1 MIIMHTEREIKI
13 ITTVF
18 ISVLLI
24 TNTVL
29 TAVIKEP
36 LLACLIASLALVILY
51 ISAVVMVKRIYARI
65 AGVRTAAKELSIRKS
80 ANNESEGISAIKQ
93 EMLTE
98 GEFGKLSGAIYDM
111 YTGILEAADREK
123 EQKLYLK
130 DMISDMSH
138 QLKTPIASLT
148 LFTDILSSH
157 ATSQDWGEE
166 EIDILRREEGQLER
180 MRWLTLSL
188 LQLARLEINSV
199 EFKKIK
205 TPVLML
211 LQNAAAE
218 LLPMAEQRGVNIV
231 VEDAFEYLKDDVEQN
246 TTNTMVSGVEQNTTN
261 TMVSGVEQNEA
272 HIEENTRRDNIA
284 AEIEADPEWMHEALS
299 NIVKNAIE
307 HSPEGGTVTL
317 GCTRTPLMIKLT
329 VTDTGRGIPE
339 ADRLK
344 VFERFSHSSDA
355 ASVNPDSVGIGLPLS
370 KNIIEE
376 NGGRIYIESRFIDE
390 CKASEESYT
399 TVNIIFNNTMR

>member
-80 ANNESEGISAIKQ
+80 ANNESEGLSAIKQ

-231 VEDAFEYLKDDVEQN
+231 VEDAFKYLKDD
-246 TTNTMVSGVEQNTTN
+246 VEQNTTN

-390 CKASEESYT
+390 CKASEKSYT

>member
-1 MIIMHTEREIKI
+1 MHTEREIKI

-80 ANNESEGISAIKQ
+80 ANNESEGLSAIKQ

-246 TTNTMVSGVEQNTTN
+246 TTNTMVSGVEQN
-261 TMVSGVEQNEA
+261 EA

-390 CKASEESYT
+390 CKASEKSYT

>member
-51 ISAVVMVKRIYARI
+51 ISVVVMVKRIYARI

-80 ANNESEGISAIKQ
+80 ANNESEGLSAIKQ

-157 ATSQDWGEE
+157 ATLQGWGEE

-231 VEDAFEYLKDDVEQN
+231 VEDAFEYLKDD
-246 TTNTMVSGVEQNTTN
+246 VEQNTTN

-376 NGGRIYIESRFIDE
+376 NGGRIYIESRFIEE
-390 CKASEESYT
+390 CKSSETSYT
-399 TVNIIFNNTMR
+399 TVNIIFSNDTKR

>member
-1 MIIMHTEREIKI
+1 MTIMHIEREIKI
-13 ITTVF
+13 ITTIF

-80 ANNESEGISAIKQ
+80 ANNESEGLSAIKQ

-157 ATSQDWGEE
+157 ATSQGWGEE

-246 TTNTMVSGVEQNTTN
+246 TTNTMVSGVEQN
-261 TMVSGVEQNEA
+261 EA
-272 HIEENTRRDNIA
+272 HLEENTRRDNIA

-390 CKASEESYT
+390 CKASEKSYT

>member
-246 TTNTMVSGVEQNTTN
+246 TTNTMVSGVEQN
-261 TMVSGVEQNEA
+261 EA

-307 HSPEGGTVTL
+307 HSPECGTVTL

-390 CKASEESYT
+390 CKASEKSYT

>member
-246 TTNTMVSGVEQNTTN
+246 TTNTMVSGVEQN
-261 TMVSGVEQNEA
+261 EA

-390 CKASEESYT
+390 CKASEKSYT

>member
-51 ISAVVMVKRIYARI
+51 ISAVVMVKRIYVRI

-80 ANNESEGISAIKQ
+80 ANNESEGLSAIKQ

-157 ATSQDWGEE
+157 ATSQGWGEE

-231 VEDAFEYLKDDVEQN
+231 VEDAFEYLKDD
-246 TTNTMVSGVEQNTTN
+246 VEQNTTN

-390 CKASEESYT
+390 CKASEKSYT

>member
-80 ANNESEGISAIKQ
+80 ANNESEGLSAIKQ

-157 ATSQDWGEE
+157 ATLQGWGEK

-199 EFKKIK
+199 EFKKIE

-231 VEDAFEYLKDDVEQN
+231 VEDAFEYLKDD
-246 TTNTMVSGVEQNTTN
+246 VEQNTTN

-376 NGGRIYIESRFIDE
+376 NGGRIYIESRFIEE
-390 CKASEESYT
+390 CKSSETSYT
-399 TVNIIFNNTMR
+399 TVNIIFSNDTK

>member
-1 MIIMHTEREIKI
+1 MHIEREIKI
-13 ITTVF
+13 LTGVF
-18 ISVLLI
+18 LGLLLLADGILIAAVKEPVLACVVVSAVLI
-24 TNTVL
+24 IFY
-29 TAVIKEP
+29 TAAIFVIK
-36 LLACLIASLALVILY
+36 LFY
-51 ISAVVMVKRIYARI
+51 KRVERI
-65 AGVRTAAKELSIRKS
+65 RIWAKNIINIERNKAENDKAFEDIKS
-80 ANNESEGISAIKQ
+80 

-157 ATSQDWGEE
+157 ATSQGWGEE

-231 VEDAFEYLKDDVEQN
+231 VEDAESEHFNDDGQDIIN
-246 TTNTMVSGVEQNTTN
+246 TVVP
-261 TMVSGVEQNEA
+261 GVEQNEA
-272 HIEENTRRDNIA
+272 HLEENTRRDNIA
-284 AEIEADPEWMHEALS
+284 AEIEADPEWMNEALS

-390 CKASEESYT
+390 CKASEKSYT
-399 TVNIIFNNTMR
+399 TVNIIFKNTMR

>member
-51 ISAVVMVKRIYARI
+51 ISAAVMVKRIYARI

-80 ANNESEGISAIKQ
+80 ANNESEGLSAIKQ

-246 TTNTMVSGVEQNTTN
+246 TTNTMVSGVEQN
-261 TMVSGVEQNEA
+261 EA

>member
-13 ITTVF
+13 ITTIF

-51 ISAVVMVKRIYARI
+51 ISAVVMVKCIYARI

-80 ANNESEGISAIKQ
+80 ANNESEGLSAIKQ

-157 ATSQDWGEE
+157 ATSQGWGEE

-231 VEDAFEYLKDDVEQN
+231 VEDAFEYLKDD
-246 TTNTMVSGVEQNTTN
+246 VEQNTTN

-376 NGGRIYIESRFIDE
+376 NGGRIYIESRFTDE
-390 CKASEESYT
+390 CKASEKSYT

>member
-18 ISVLLI
+18 ISALLI

-80 ANNESEGISAIKQ
+80 ANNESEGLSAIKQ

-130 DMISDMSH
+130 DVISDMSH

-231 VEDAFEYLKDDVEQN
+231 VEDAFEYLKDD
-246 TTNTMVSGVEQNTTN
+246 VEQNTTN

-390 CKASEESYT
+390 CKASEKSYT

>member
-80 ANNESEGISAIKQ
+80 ANNESEGLSAIKQ

-157 ATSQDWGEE
+157 ATSQGWGEE

-231 VEDAFEYLKDDVEQN
+231 VEDAFEYLKDD
-246 TTNTMVSGVEQNTTN
+246 VEQNTTN

-390 CKASEESYT
+390 CKASEKSYT

>member
-18 ISVLLI
+18 ISALLI

-51 ISAVVMVKRIYARI
+51 ISAAVMVKRIYERI

-80 ANNESEGISAIKQ
+80 ANNESEGLSAIKQ

-246 TTNTMVSGVEQNTTN
+246 TTNTMVSGVEQN
-261 TMVSGVEQNEA
+261 EA

-390 CKASEESYT
+390 CKVSEKSYT

>member
-13 ITTVF
+13 ITTIF

-80 ANNESEGISAIKQ
+80 ANNESEGLSAIKQ

-157 ATSQDWGEE
+157 ATSQGWGEE

-231 VEDAFEYLKDDVEQN
+231 VEDAFEYLKDD
-246 TTNTMVSGVEQNTTN
+246 VEQNTTN

-376 NGGRIYIESRFIDE
+376 NGGRIYIESRFTDE
-390 CKASEESYT
+390 CKASEKSYT

>member
-51 ISAVVMVKRIYARI
+51 ISAAVMVKRIYERI

-80 ANNESEGISAIKQ
+80 ANNESEGLSAIKQ

-231 VEDAFEYLKDDVEQN
+231 VEDAFKYLKDD
-246 TTNTMVSGVEQNTTN
+246 VEQNTTN

-390 CKASEESYT
+390 CKASEKSYT

>member
-130 DMISDMSH
+130 DVISDMSH

-231 VEDAFEYLKDDVEQN
+231 VEDAFKYLKDDVEQN
-246 TTNTMVSGVEQNTTN
+246 ITN

-390 CKASEESYT
+390 CKASEKSYT

>member
-51 ISAVVMVKRIYARI
+51 ISAVVMIKRIYARI

-130 DMISDMSH
+130 DVISDMSH

-231 VEDAFEYLKDDVEQN
+231 VEDAFEYLKDD
-246 TTNTMVSGVEQNTTN
+246 VEQNTTN

-390 CKASEESYT
+390 CKASEKSYT

>member
-80 ANNESEGISAIKQ
+80 ANNESEGLSAIKQ

-246 TTNTMVSGVEQNTTN
+246 TTNTMVSGVEQN
-261 TMVSGVEQNEA
+261 EA

-307 HSPEGGTVTL
+307 HSPKGGTVTL

-390 CKASEESYT
+390 CKASEKSYT

>member
-36 LLACLIASLALVILY
+36 LLACLIASITLVILY

-80 ANNESEGISAIKQ
+80 ANNESEGLSAIKQ

-157 ATSQDWGEE
+157 ATLQGWGEK

-231 VEDAFEYLKDDVEQN
+231 VEDAFEYLKDD
-246 TTNTMVSGVEQNTTN
+246 VEQNTTN

-390 CKASEESYT
+390 CKASEKSYT

>member
-36 LLACLIASLALVILY
+36 LLACLIASITLVILY

-80 ANNESEGISAIKQ
+80 ANNESEGLSAIKQ

-130 DMISDMSH
+130 DVISDMSH

-157 ATSQDWGEE
+157 ATLQGWGEK

-231 VEDAFEYLKDDVEQN
+231 VEDAFEYLKDD
-246 TTNTMVSGVEQNTTN
+246 VEQNTTN

-390 CKASEESYT
+390 CKASEKSYT

>member
-80 ANNESEGISAIKQ
+80 ANNESEGLSAIKQ

-246 TTNTMVSGVEQNTTN
+246 TTNTMVSGVEQN
-261 TMVSGVEQNEA
+261 EA

-307 HSPEGGTVTL
+307 HSPKGGTVTL
-317 GCTRTPLMIKLT
+317 ACTRTPLMIKLT
-329 VTDTGRGIPE
+329 VTDMGRGIPE

-390 CKASEESYT
+390 CKASEKSYT

>member
-80 ANNESEGISAIKQ
+80 ANNESEGLSAIKQ

-157 ATSQDWGEE
+157 ATLQGWGEK

-231 VEDAFEYLKDDVEQN
+231 VEDAFEYLKDD
-246 TTNTMVSGVEQNTTN
+246 VEQNTTN

-390 CKASEESYT
+390 CKASEKSYT

>member
-246 TTNTMVSGVEQNTTN
+246 TTNTMVSGVEQN
-261 TMVSGVEQNEA
+261 EA

-284 AEIEADPEWMHEALS
+284 AEIEVDPEWMHEALS

-390 CKASEESYT
+390 CKASEKSYT

>member
-130 DMISDMSH
+130 DVISDMSH

-231 VEDAFEYLKDDVEQN
+231 VEDAFEYLKDD
-246 TTNTMVSGVEQNTTN
+246 VEQNTTN

>member
-1 MIIMHTEREIKI
+1 MIIMHTGREIKI

-80 ANNESEGISAIKQ
+80 ANNESEGLSAIKQ

-111 YTGILEAADREK
+111 YTGILEAAGREK

-231 VEDAFEYLKDDVEQN
+231 GEDAFEYLKDD
-246 TTNTMVSGVEQNTTN
+246 VEQNTTN

-299 NIVKNAIE
+299 SIVKNAIE

-355 ASVNPDSVGIGLPLS
+355 GSVNPDSVGIGLPLS

-390 CKASEESYT
+390 CKASEKSYT

>member
-1 MIIMHTEREIKI
+1 M
-13 ITTVF
+13 
-18 ISVLLI
+18 
-24 TNTVL
+24 
-29 TAVIKEP
+29 
-36 LLACLIASLALVILY
+36 ACLIASITLVILY

-80 ANNESEGISAIKQ
+80 ANNESEGLSAIKQ

-246 TTNTMVSGVEQNTTN
+246 TTNTMVSGVEQN
-261 TMVSGVEQNEA
+261 EA

-390 CKASEESYT
+390 CKASEKSYT

>member
-80 ANNESEGISAIKQ
+80 ANNESEGLSAIKQ

-246 TTNTMVSGVEQNTTN
+246 TTNTMVSGVEQN
-261 TMVSGVEQNEA
+261 EA

>member
-80 ANNESEGISAIKQ
+80 ANNESEGLSAIKQ

-246 TTNTMVSGVEQNTTN
+246 TTNTMVSGVEQN
-261 TMVSGVEQNEA
+261 EA

-390 CKASEESYT
+390 CKALNRDLSMNARLRRNHT
-399 TVNIIFNNTMR
+399 LL

>member
-80 ANNESEGISAIKQ
+80 ANNESEGLSAIKQ

-157 ATSQDWGEE
+157 AASQGWGEE

-231 VEDAFEYLKDDVEQN
+231 VEDAESEHFNDDGQDIIN
-246 TTNTMVSGVEQNTTN
+246 TVVP
-261 TMVSGVEQNEA
+261 GVEQNEA
-272 HIEENTRRDNIA
+272 HLEENTRHDSIS

-390 CKASEESYT
+390 CKASEKSYT
-399 TVNIIFNNTMR
+399 TVNIIFNNTMK

>member
-130 DMISDMSH
+130 DVISDMSH

-231 VEDAFEYLKDDVEQN
+231 VEDAFKYLKDD
-246 TTNTMVSGVEQNTTN
+246 VEQNTTN

-390 CKASEESYT
+390 CKASEKSYT

>member
-80 ANNESEGISAIKQ
+80 ANNESEGLSAIKQ

-157 ATSQDWGEE
+157 ATSQGWGEE

-231 VEDAFEYLKDDVEQN
+231 VEDAESEHFNDDGQDIIN
-246 TTNTMVSGVEQNTTN
+246 TVVP
-261 TMVSGVEQNEA
+261 GVEQNEA
-272 HIEENTRRDNIA
+272 HLEENTRHDSIS

-390 CKASEESYT
+390 CKASEKSYT
-399 TVNIIFNNTMR
+399 TVNIIFNNTMK

>member
-1 MIIMHTEREIKI
+1 MHTEREIKI

-51 ISAVVMVKRIYARI
+51 ISAVVMIKRIYARI

-130 DMISDMSH
+130 DVISDMSH

-231 VEDAFEYLKDDVEQN
+231 VEDAFEYLKDD
-246 TTNTMVSGVEQNTTN
+246 VEQNTTN

-390 CKASEESYT
+390 CKASEKSYT

>member
-51 ISAVVMVKRIYARI
+51 ISAAVMVKRIYERI

-80 ANNESEGISAIKQ
+80 ANNESEGLSAIKQ

-246 TTNTMVSGVEQNTTN
+246 TTNTMVSGVEQN
-261 TMVSGVEQNEA
+261 EA

-390 CKASEESYT
+390 CKASEKSYT

>member
-80 ANNESEGISAIKQ
+80 ANNESEGLSAIKQ

-246 TTNTMVSGVEQNTTN
+246 TTNTMVSGVEQN
-261 TMVSGVEQNEA
+261 EA

-390 CKASEESYT
+390 CKASEKSYT

>member
-130 DMISDMSH
+130 DVISDMSH

-246 TTNTMVSGVEQNTTN
+246 TTNTMVSGVEQN
-261 TMVSGVEQNEA
+261 EA

-307 HSPEGGTVTL
+307 HSPECGTVTL

-355 ASVNPDSVGIGLPLS
+355 ASVNPDSVGIVLPLS

-390 CKASEESYT
+390 CKASEKSYT